1 IHSREFAMHSED
13 TFLQP
18 IPVAQASADVRSR
31 FIVRTYNHLFGAIA
45 LFTLIEIGLFK
56 SGAAE
61 KIASALMGVNWL
73 FVLGGFMLVGW
84 FSSRAAAT
92 SKSLGAQYLAL
103 LAFVAAEAII
113 FVPLLFVADAYSQ
126 NYDGSNVIASA
137 AGTTILGCAG
147 LTVVAF
153 VTRKDFSFLRG
164 VLMWSFVVALVLIV
178 ASVLFGFQ
186 LGTWFSVA
194 MIGFAGA
201 AVLYDTSNVL
211 HRYEQDRYV
220 AASLQ
225 LFSSIALMFYYVLM
239 LFTSRR

>member
-1 IHSREFAMHSED
+1 MNSDD

-18 IPVAQASADVRSR
+18 VPVAQATEDVRSR

-45 LFTLIEIGLFK
+45 LFTLIEIVLFK
-56 SGAAE
+56 TGLAE
-61 KIASALMGVNWL
+61 KIAGALMGVNWL
-73 FVLGGFMLVGW
+73 LVLGGFMLV
-84 FSSRAAAT
+84 SV
-92 SKSLGAQYLAL
+92 
-103 LAFVAAEAII
+103 VAAEAII
-113 FVPLLFVADAYSQ
+113 FIPLLFIANAYSQ
-126 NYDGSNVIASA
+126 QFDESNVIASA

-164 VLMWSFVVALVLIV
+164 FLMWGGIVALLLIV
-178 ASVLFGFQ
+178 ASALFGFYM
-186 LGTWFSVA
+186 GTWFSVA

-211 HRYEQDRYV
+211 HRYEEDRYV

>member
-1 IHSREFAMHSED
+1 MNSED
-13 TFLQP
+13 AFLHP
-18 IPVAQASADVRSR
+18 IPVAQATTDVRSR

-45 LFTLIEIGLFK
+45 IFTLIEIALFK
-56 SGAAE
+56 SGWAKPIAE
-61 KIASALMGVNWL
+61 FMLSVHWL
-73 FVLGGFMLVGW
+73 FILGAFMIVGW

-92 SKSLGAQYLAL
+92 AKSLGSQYAAL
-103 LAFVAAEAII
+103 MAFVAAEAII
-113 FVPLLFVADAYSQ
+113 FVPLLYMAD
-126 NYDGSNVIASA
+126 NYAPGALSSA
-137 AGTTILGCAG
+137 AGTTILGVAG

-164 VLMWSFVVALVLIV
+164 ILMWGFVVALVLIV
-178 ASVLFGFQ
+178 ASVAFGFQ

-211 HRYEQDRYV
+211 HRYEEDRYV
-220 AASLQ
+220 AAALQ
-225 LFSSIALMFYYVLM
+225 LFASIALMFYYVLM

>member
-1 IHSREFAMHSED
+1 MNSDD

-18 IPVAQASADVRSR
+18 VPVAQATEDVRSR

-45 LFTLIEIGLFK
+45 LFTLIEIVLFK
-56 SGAAE
+56 TGMAE
-61 KIASALMGVNWL
+61 KIAVALAGNWL
-73 FVLGGFMLVGW
+73 LVLGGFMLVGW

-92 SKSLGAQYLAL
+92 SKSLSSQYLAL
-103 LAFVAAEAII
+103 VAFVAAEAII
-113 FVPLLFVADAYSQ
+113 FIPLLYIANAYSQ
-126 NYDGSNVIASA
+126 QADGSNVIASA

-153 VTRKDFSFLRG
+153 VTRKDFSFLRSY
-164 VLMWSFVVALVLIV
+164 LMWGGIVALLLIV
-178 ASVLFGFQ
+178 ASTLFGFYM
-186 LGTWFSVA
+186 GTWFSVA

-211 HRYEQDRYV
+211 HRYEEDRYV

>member
-1 IHSREFAMHSED
+1 MNSDD

-18 IPVAQASADVRSR
+18 VPVAQATEDVRSR

-45 LFTLIEIGLFK
+45 LFTLIEIVLFK
-56 SGAAE
+56 TGMAE
-61 KIASALMGVNWL
+61 KIAVALAGNWL
-73 FVLGGFMLVGW
+73 LVLGGFMLVGW

-92 SKSLGAQYLAL
+92 SKSLSSQYLAL
-103 LAFVAAEAII
+103 VAFVAAEAII
-113 FVPLLFVADAYSQ
+113 FIPLLYIANAYSQ
-126 NYDGSNVIASA
+126 QADGSNVIASA

-164 VLMWSFVVALVLIV
+164 FLMWGGIVALLLIV
-178 ASVLFGFQ
+178 ASALFGFYM
-186 LGTWFSVA
+186 GTWFSVA

-211 HRYEQDRYV
+211 HRYEEDRYV

>member
-1 IHSREFAMHSED
+1 MNSED
-13 TFLQP
+13 AFLQP
-18 IPVAQASADVRSR
+18 IPVAQATTDVRSR

-45 LFTLIEIGLFK
+45 IFTLIEIALFK
-56 SGAAE
+56 SGWAKPIAE
-61 KIASALMGVNWL
+61 FMLSVHWL
-73 FVLGGFMLVGW
+73 FILGAFMIVGW

-92 SKSLGAQYLAL
+92 AKSLGSQYAAL
-103 LAFVAAEAII
+103 MAFVAAEAII
-113 FVPLLFVADAYSQ
+113 FVPLLYMAD
-126 NYDGSNVIASA
+126 NYAPGALSSA
-137 AGTTILGCAG
+137 AGTTILGVAG

-164 VLMWSFVVALVLIV
+164 ILMWGFVVALVLIV
-178 ASVLFGFQ
+178 ASVAFGFQ

-211 HRYEQDRYV
+211 HRYEEDRYV
-220 AASLQ
+220 AAALQ

>member
-1 IHSREFAMHSED
+1 MNSDD

-18 IPVAQASADVRSR
+18 VPVAQATEDVRSR

-45 LFTLIEIGLFK
+45 LFTLIEIVLFK
-56 SGAAE
+56 TGLAE
-61 KIASALMGVNWL
+61 KIAGALMGVNWL

-92 SKSLGAQYLAL
+92 SKSLSSQYLAL
-103 LAFVAAEAII
+103 VAFVAAEAII
-113 FVPLLFVADAYSQ
+113 FIPLLFIANAYSQ
-126 NYDGSNVIASA
+126 QADGSNVIASA

-147 LTVVAF
+147 LTIVAF

-164 VLMWSFVVALVLIV
+164 FLMWGGIVALLLIV
-178 ASVLFGFQ
+178 ASALFGFYM
-186 LGTWFSVA
+186 GTWFSVA

-211 HRYEQDRYV
+211 HRYEEDRYV

>member
-1 IHSREFAMHSED
+1 MNSDD

-18 IPVAQASADVRSR
+18 VPVAQATEDVRSR

-45 LFTLIEIGLFK
+45 LFTLIEIVLFNT
-56 SGAAE
+56 GIAE
-61 KIASALMGVNWL
+61 KIAVALAGNWL
-73 FVLGGFMLVGW
+73 LVLGGFMLVGW

-92 SKSLGAQYLAL
+92 SKSLSSQYLAL
-103 LAFVAAEAII
+103 VAFVAAEAII
-113 FVPLLFVADAYSQ
+113 FIPLLFIANAYSQ
-126 NYDGSNVIASA
+126 QFDESNVIASA

-164 VLMWSFVVALVLIV
+164 FLMWGGIVALLLIV
-178 ASVLFGFQ
+178 ASALFGFYM
-186 LGTWFSVA
+186 GTWFSVA

-211 HRYEQDRYV
+211 HRYEEDRYV

-239 LFTSRR
+239 LFKSRR

>member
-1 IHSREFAMHSED
+1 MNSED
-13 TFLQP
+13 AFLQP

-45 LFTLIEIGLFK
+45 LFTLIEIALFK
-56 SGAAE
+56 SGVAE
-61 KIASALMGVNWL
+61 RIASALMGNWL
-73 FVLGGFMLVGW
+73 LVLGGFMLVGW
-84 FSSRAAAT
+84 FSSRAAAN
-92 SKSLGAQYLAL
+92 SKSLGSQYLAL
-103 LAFVAAEAII
+103 FAFVAAEAII
-113 FVPLLFVADAYSQ
+113 FIPLLFVANAYSQ
-126 NYDGSNVIASA
+126 QADGSNVIASA

-153 VTRKDFSFLRG
+153 VTRKDFSFLRSF
-164 VLMWSFVVALVLIV
+164 LMWGGIVALLLIV
-178 ASVLFGFQ
+178 ASMLFGFQ
-186 LGTWFSVA
+186 MGTWFSVA

-211 HRYEQDRYV
+211 HHYEEDRYV

-225 LFSSIALMFYYVLM
+225 LFSSVALMFYYVLM

>member
-1 IHSREFAMHSED
+1 MNSDD

-18 IPVAQASADVRSR
+18 VPVAQANADVRSR

-45 LFTLIEIGLFK
+45 LFTLIEIVLFK
-56 SGAAE
+56 TGMAE
-61 KIASALMGVNWL
+61 KIAGALAGNWL
-73 FVLGGFMLVGW
+73 LVLGGFMLVGW

-92 SKSLGAQYLAL
+92 SKSLSSQYVAL
-103 LAFVAAEAII
+103 IAFVAAEAII
-113 FVPLLFVADAYSQ
+113 FIPLLVIANEYSLQ
-126 NYDGSNVIASA
+126 FDESNVIASA

-153 VTRKDFSFLRG
+153 ITRKDFSFLRG
-164 VLMWSFVVALVLIV
+164 FLMWGGIVALLLIV
-178 ASVLFGFQ
+178 ASALFGFYM
-186 LGTWFSVA
+186 GTWFSVA

-211 HRYEQDRYV
+211 HRYDEDRYV

>member
-1 IHSREFAMHSED
+1 MQTDQA
-13 TFLQP
+13 FLQP
-18 IPVAQASADVRSR
+18 IPVAQATADVRSR

-45 LFTLIEIGLFK
+45 IFTLIEIALFK
-56 SGAAE
+56 SGWAKPIAE
-61 KIASALMGVNWL
+61 FMLSVHWL
-73 FVLGGFMLVGW
+73 FILGAFMIVGW

-92 SKSLGAQYLAL
+92 AKSLGSQYAAL

-113 FVPLLFVADAYSQ
+113 FVPLLYIAN
-126 NYDGSNVIASA
+126 NYAPGALSSA
-137 AGTTILGCAG
+137 AGTTILGVAG

-164 VLMWSFVVALVLIV
+164 ILMWAFVVALVLIV
-178 ASVLFGFQ
+178 ASVAFGFQ

-211 HRYEQDRYV
+211 HRYEEDRYV
-220 AASLQ
+220 AAALQ
-225 LFSSIALMFYYVLM
+225 LFASIALMFYYVLL

>member
-1 IHSREFAMHSED
+1 MNNED
-13 TFLQP
+13 AFLQP
-18 IPVAQASADVRSR
+18 IPVAQASEDVRSR

-45 LFTLIEIGLFK
+45 LFTLIEIVLFK
-56 SGAAE
+56 SGVAE
-61 KIASALMGVNWL
+61 RIASALNGNWL
-73 FVLGGFMLVGW
+73 LVLGGFMLVGW

-92 SKSLGAQYLAL
+92 SKSLGSQYLAL
-103 LAFVAAEAII
+103 VAFVAAEAII
-113 FVPLLFVADAYSQ
+113 FVPLLFVANAYSQ
-126 NYDGSNVIASA
+126 QTDGSNVIASA

-153 VTRKDFSFLRG
+153 VTRKDFSFLRSF
-164 VLMWSFVVALVLIV
+164 LMWGGIVALLLIV
-178 ASVLFGFQ
+178 ASFLFGFQ
-186 LGTWFSVA
+186 MGTWFSVA

-201 AVLYDTSNVL
+201 AVLYDTSNVM
-211 HRYEQDRYV
+211 HHYEEDRYV

>member
-1 IHSREFAMHSED
+1 MNNED
-13 TFLQP
+13 AFLQP
-18 IPVAQASADVRSR
+18 IPVAQASEDVRSR

-45 LFTLIEIGLFK
+45 LFTLIEIVLFK
-56 SGAAE
+56 SGVAE
-61 KIASALMGVNWL
+61 RIASALMGNWL
-73 FVLGGFMLVGW
+73 LVLGGFMLVGW

-92 SKSLGAQYLAL
+92 SKSLGSQYLAL
-103 LAFVAAEAII
+103 VAFVAAEAII
-113 FVPLLFVADAYSQ
+113 FVPLLFVANAYSQ
-126 NYDGSNVIASA
+126 QTDGSNVIASA

-153 VTRKDFSFLRG
+153 VTRKDFSFLLSL
-164 VLMWSFVVALVLIV
+164 LMWGCIVSLLLIV
-178 ASVLFGFQ
+178 ASFLFGFQ
-186 LGTWFSVA
+186 MGTWFSVA

-201 AVLYDTSNVL
+201 AVLYDTSNVM
-211 HRYEQDRYV
+211 HHYEEDRYV

>member
-1 IHSREFAMHSED
+1 MNSED
-13 TFLQP
+13 AFLQP

-45 LFTLIEIGLFK
+45 LFTLIEIALFK
-56 SGAAE
+56 SGVAE
-61 KIASALMGVNWL
+61 RIASALMGNWL
-73 FVLGGFMLVGW
+73 LVLGGFMLVGW
-84 FSSRAAAT
+84 FSSRAAAN
-92 SKSLGAQYLAL
+92 SKSLGSQYLAL
-103 LAFVAAEAII
+103 VAFVAAEAII
-113 FVPLLFVADAYSQ
+113 FIPLLFVANAYSQ
-126 NYDGSNVIASA
+126 QTDGSNVIASA

-153 VTRKDFSFLRG
+153 VTRKDFSFLRSF
-164 VLMWSFVVALVLIV
+164 LMWGGIVALLLIV
-178 ASVLFGFQ
+178 ASMLFGFQ
-186 LGTWFSVA
+186 MGTWFSVA

-211 HRYEQDRYV
+211 HHYEEDRYV

-225 LFSSIALMFYYVLM
+225 LFSSVALMFYYVLM

>member
-1 IHSREFAMHSED
+1 MTSDDA
-13 TFLQP
+13 FLQP
-18 IPVAQASADVRSR
+18 IPVAQASEDVRSR

-45 LFTLIEIGLFK
+45 LFTVIEIALFK
-56 SGAAE
+56 TGLAE
-61 KIASALMGVNWL
+61 KIAAALLGVNWL
-73 FVLGGFMLVGW
+73 LVLGGFMLVGW

-92 SKSLGAQYLAL
+92 SKSLTSQYLAL

-113 FVPLLFVADAYSQ
+113 FIPLLFVANAYSQ
-126 NYDGSNVIASA
+126 QADGSNVIASA

-153 VTRKDFSFLRG
+153 ITRKDFSFLRG
-164 VLMWSFVVALVLIV
+164 FLMWGGILVLLFIA
-178 ASVLFGFQ
+178 ASVMFGFAM
-186 LGTWFSVA
+186 GTWFSVA

-201 AVLYDTSNVL
+201 AVLYDTSNVM
-211 HRYEQDRYV
+211 HRYEEDRYV

-239 LFTSRR
+239 LFSSRR

>member
-1 IHSREFAMHSED
+1 MNSED
-13 TFLQP
+13 AFLQP

-45 LFTLIEIGLFK
+45 LFTLIEIALFK
-56 SGAAE
+56 SGVAE
-61 KIASALMGVNWL
+61 RIASALAGNWL
-73 FVLGGFMLVGW
+73 LVLGGFMLVGW
-84 FSSRAAAT
+84 FSSRAAAN
-92 SKSLGAQYLAL
+92 SKTLGGQYLAL
-103 LAFVAAEAII
+103 FAFVAAEAII
-113 FVPLLFVADAYSQ
+113 FIPLLFVANAYSQ
-126 NYDGSNVIASA
+126 QTDGSNVIASA

-153 VTRKDFSFLRG
+153 VTRKDFSFLRSF
-164 VLMWSFVVALVLIV
+164 LMWGGIVALLLIV

-186 LGTWFSVA
+186 MGTWFSVA

-211 HRYEQDRYV
+211 HHYEEDRYV

-225 LFSSIALMFYYVLM
+225 LFSSVALMFYYVLM

>member
-1 IHSREFAMHSED
+1 MNREDA
-13 TFLQP
+13 FLQP
-18 IPVAQASADVRSR
+18 IPVAQANEDVRSR

-45 LFTLIEIGLFK
+45 LFTLIEIVLFK
-56 SGAAE
+56 TGLAE
-61 KIASALMGVNWL
+61 KIAGALMGVNWL

-92 SKSLGAQYLAL
+92 SKSLSSQYFAL
-103 LAFVAAEAII
+103 VAFVAAEAII
-113 FVPLLFVADAYSQ
+113 FIPLLFIANAYSQ
-126 NYDGSNVIASA
+126 QADGSNVIASA

-153 VTRKDFSFLRG
+153 ITRKDFSFLRG
-164 VLMWSFVVALVLIV
+164 FLMWGGIVALLLIV
-178 ASVLFGFQ
+178 ASALFGFYM
-186 LGTWFSVA
+186 GTWFSVA

-211 HRYEQDRYV
+211 HRYEEDRYV